1 MSGLLNVTHTQMTQ
15 SIIDFQMD
23 LLKNPS
29 FLCSDKKGLPVDYY
43 NHHTTQSQLDKA
55 LKIPYANIG
64 PESPLRFNLI
74 HNMYVY
80 GIDRITLQLE
90 NGEMGIEGSEITGEV
105 IILPNTIVPYPG
117 DYFSIN
123 MTKKKYLFQIRHVTP
138 DTLENGANYYKAEYK
153 LEYLSDDRLVPLV
166 VKEFNFVSGN
176 IGTNYSPVL
185 SNTGYNLAKI
195 LDDTAV
201 LLKQY
206 FHGLFYN
213 NKVQTYTFVY
223 LYEVCTN
230 GMNSSYFYDPYL
242 IEFIIK
248 NKILANSGDRYDY
261 IDHKT
266 FPRSDFPIKYSKSLW
281 RVIETKDKNSINSC
295 IVSSP
300 GIYIDD
306 PATIFSTRYEN
317 YFEMTYENPD
327 PVADRWS
334 SRLSLIPMQVI
345 GHINEAQLFTN
356 DSPLAKYNLLI
367 KYFNDMEI
375 NSHDMDPLQ
384 RINSYSNDKDTFY
397 LIPIIIFILEYNI
410 KKIMAMN
417 KVPETS

>member
-1 MSGLLNVTHTQMTQ
+1 MGLLNVTHTQMTQ
-15 SIIDFQMD
+15 SLVDFQMD
-23 LLKNPS
+23 LLKNPF
-29 FLCSDKKGLPVDYY
+29 FLFNDKKGLPVEYY
-43 NHHTTQSQLDKA
+43 NLNTTQSQLDQG

-64 PESPLRFNLI
+64 PESPLRFNLV
-74 HNMYVY
+74 HDFYLFGME
-80 GIDRITLQLE
+80 RISVQLE
-90 NGEMGIEGSEITGEV
+90 NGEMGIEGSEISGEA
-105 IILPNTIVPYPG
+105 IILPDTIRPYPG
-117 DYFSIN
+117 DYFTIN
-123 MTKKKYLFQIRHVTP
+123 MTKKKYLFQVRSATI
-138 DTLENGANYYKAEYK
+138 DTLENGGNYYRIDYK
-153 LEYLSDDRLVPLV
+153 LEYLSDDRLKPLV
-166 VKEFNFVSGN
+166 VNEFNFVSGN

-206 FHGLFYN
+206 FRGLFYN
-213 NKVQTYTFVY
+213 NKVQTFTFVY
-223 LYEVCTN
+223 LYEVCVN
-230 GMNSSYFYDPYL
+230 GLNSSYFYDPYL

-248 NKILANSGDRYDY
+248 NKILANTGDKYEY

-266 FPRSDFPIKYSKSLW
+266 FPKADFPIKYSKSIW
-281 RVIETKDKNSINSC
+281 RAIETKDKDHINSC
-295 IVSSP
+295 IISSP

-334 SRLSLIPMQVI
+334 SRLSIIPSQVI
-345 GHINEAQLFTN
+345 GHINEGQLFFN
-356 DSPLAKYNLLI
+356 SPLSKYNLLI

-375 NSHDMDPLQ
+375 NAHDMDPLQ
-384 RINSYSNDKDTFY
+384 RIDSYSNYKDTYY

-410 KKIMAMN
+410 KKIMARAN
-417 KVPETS
+417 APETS

>member
-1 MSGLLNVTHTQMTQ
+1 MGLLNVTHTQMTQ
-15 SIIDFQMD
+15 SIVDFQMD
-23 LLKNPS
+23 LLKNPF
-29 FLCSDKKGLPVDYY
+29 FLFNDKKGLPVEYY
-43 NHHTTQSQLDKA
+43 NLNTTQSQLDQG

-64 PESPLRFNLI
+64 PESPLRFNLV
-74 HNMYVY
+74 HDFYLFGME
-80 GIDRITLQLE
+80 RISVQLE
-90 NGEMGIEGSEITGEV
+90 NGEMGIEGSEISGEA
-105 IILPNTIVPYPG
+105 IILPDTIKPYPG
-117 DYFSIN
+117 DYFTIN
-123 MTKKKYLFQIRHVTP
+123 MTKKKYLFQVRSATI
-138 DTLENGANYYKAEYK
+138 DTLENGGNYYRIDYK
-153 LEYLSDDRLVPLV
+153 LEYLSDDRLIPLV
-166 VKEFNFVSGN
+166 VNEFNFVSGN

-185 SNTGYNLAKI
+185 STTGYNLAKI

-206 FHGLFYN
+206 FRGLFYN
-213 NKVQTYTFVY
+213 NKVQTFTFVY
-223 LYEVCTN
+223 LYEVCVN
-230 GMNSSYFYDPYL
+230 GLNSSYFYDPYL

-248 NKILANSGDRYDY
+248 NKILANTGDKYEY

-266 FPRSDFPIKYSKSLW
+266 FPKADFPIKYSKSIW
-281 RVIETKDKNSINSC
+281 RAIETKDKDHINSC

-334 SRLSLIPMQVI
+334 SRLSIIPSQVI
-345 GHINEAQLFTN
+345 GHINEGQLFFN
-356 DSPLAKYNLLI
+356 SPLSKYNLLI

-375 NSHDMDPLQ
+375 NAHDMDPLQ
-384 RINSYSNDKDTFY
+384 RIDSYSNDKDTYY

-410 KKIMAMN
+410 KKIMARAD
-417 KVPETS
+417 VPETS